1 MTVRKISKE
10 YENVTRCLDRNAPA
24 YQPTGYFSFRIFHLF
39 KLFIFGLL
47 KTKFKGNIE
56 ELKQKHLW
64 KKYIEWEKSNPLK
77 SEDLAQ
83 VARRGLETFI
93 IIVRLS
99 TFLINIIYIY
109 KKK

>member
-1 MTVRKISKE
+1 MLRLISQQ
-10 YENVTRCLDRNAPA
+10 VTFLLEFFI
-24 YQPTGYFSFRIFHLF
+24 YF

-93 IIVRLS
+93 FILRLL